1 MISKYYTHFR
11 MMFGR
16 KTVQCK
22 NKHLI
27 AGYHHD
33 KQLSQCKRRQY
44 SALLYISIIQV
55 IGPSLHK
62 RRKVL
67 ILSQWNRT
75 TLQWARSWREWRYIV
90 PFHLQ
95 QWKIIFINQYRL
107 MVSVSYN
114 KRLQKNDYGR
124 CRACFIR
131 NIIFQTKHLE
141 EKKNLQ
147 WQNK

>member
-1 MISKYYTHFR
+1 MCFHYIISVWDKGAHLVTVAYFEKQTWKQCLLCDKQVLYTFPCDVWLTER
-11 MMFGR
+11 LSSA
-16 KTVQCK
+16 KK
-22 NKHLI
+22 KHLI

-67 ILSQWNRT
+67 ILSQWHRT
-75 TLQWARSWREWRYIV
+75 TLQWGRSWREWSYIV

-95 QWKIIFINQYRL
+95 QWKIIFIN
-107 MVSVSYN
+107 
-114 KRLQKNDYGR
+114 
-124 CRACFIR
+124 
-131 NIIFQTKHLE
+131 
-141 EKKNLQ
+141 
-147 WQNK
+147 